1 VSASNA
7 SKPAISFR
15 SKRTWLVIIFILYSL
30 FGWLI
35 VPMILDAQLKSV
47 LKSTAKWD
55 TQIDQIFFNPYAL
68 SVELSSAE
76 INEEDNTPVIHF
88 ERFYINFNLL
98 KTLTGTL
105 SFDEITL
112 EKPEI
117 HLDLDASGT
126 NFQRAFASES
136 PPEEAPANPEQPTEP
151 LALFFNM
158 IRISEGAVF
167 FTDNSS
173 STPFKL
179 DLVPL
184 SLSLEAFSTH
194 HNEGGEYSLAISL
207 GNEQALNWQG
217 QIGIAPFQ
225 SSGHLEL
232 SRIDSATF
240 WHYVKP
246 FSPYWL
252 NQARVSVSGDY
263 TIALQPEGLQVS
275 VSNSQLQLDDVVLQE
290 SLDSPQW
297 LGLKQVS
304 IAPVAFD
311 LQKASLDL
319 GYIRISEPDVRI
331 SRAADQTVNI
341 LRPLQ
346 PKPADSLEE
355 TRSHDQQDIPAEA
368 SASAATESSELNAE
382 SSTPFQ
388 WKITQLDLEKGRI
401 LWHDEA
407 VTTPTDILLDHITLN
422 TGALSQDLSQAFA
435 FDLGFAIKP
444 AGDSTEE
451 LPKARIEGELS
462 PMPFTLKGEAQVP
475 DLDLRLAQNYLQ
487 DLTNITIDDGRFSIQ
502 ASYDLAQH
510 DQLSGTLNTS
520 LRVDQ
525 LALSDSVLKRPLSG
539 FQYLDIG
546 PLQVILPE
554 PPDTAPSIVI
564 DNITLDQPYADV
576 FITEDGRMNLAQLAK
591 AKTADSDTASPESP
605 EQAAP
610 AADPAD
616 APAIN
621 SSLKTFTL
629 NQARFSYSD
638 ATLKPVFTTR
648 ISELSGSIEGMS
660 SDRNARS
667 TVAMRGKLDALGT
680 IAINGTLNPLSEDPN
695 THLKILVNNI
705 DLTTASPYSAKYAGY
720 LIDKGKLDLDLDYL
734 IKGTNIK
741 ASNDILLNQFEFG
754 KSVDSPEA
762 TRLPLPLAIGILKD
776 RKGVIDIDLPI
787 SGDLSDPSFKI
798 GSVIL
803 NTFVNLI
810 TKVVTSPFSI
820 LGGLIEGGD
829 KLSEVSFPANSSELD
844 SSQIDSI
851 MQLAKALKERPRLTL
866 EIRAT
871 ADASIDRSD
880 NKALTEAEL
889 INLAKERAQ
898 TLSQLI
904 IEQGEIDSQRVFVQ
918 EPLVI
923 PASLQ
928 SATEAAS
935 AQATENAKVQSVTT
949 KFTLGVR

>member
-1 VSASNA
+1 VSASIT
-7 SKPAISFR
+7 SKPVISFR
-15 SKRTWLVIIFILYSL
+15 AKRTWLVIIFILYSL

-68 SVELSSAE
+68 SVELNSTQ
-76 INEEDNTPVIHF
+76 IREEDSSPVIRF

-105 SFDEITL
+105 AFDEITL
-112 EKPEI
+112 EKPEV
-117 HLDLDASGT
+117 HLDLDAEGT
-126 NFQRAFASES
+126 NFQRAFATES
-136 PPEEAPANPEQPTEP
+136 ATIEPPETHEQATEP
-151 LALFFNM
+151 LALFFN
-158 IRISEGAVF
+158 IFRISEGAVY

-173 STPFKL
+173 GTPFKL
-179 DLVPL
+179 DLAPL
-184 SLSLEAFSTH
+184 SLSLDTFSTH
-194 HNEGGEYSLAISL
+194 HNEGGDYSLAISL
-207 GNEQALNWQG
+207 GNNQALNWQG
-217 QIGIAPFQ
+217 QIGIAPLQ

-232 SRIDSATF
+232 SQIDSDTF
-240 WHYVKP
+240 WHYIKD

-252 NQARVSVSGDY
+252 NQAKVSVSGDY
-263 TIALQPEGLQVS
+263 AIALQPEGLQVS
-275 VSNSQLQLDDVVLQE
+275 ISSSQLQLDDMNLSEAQ
-290 SLDSPQW
+290 DSPQW

-304 IAPVAFD
+304 IAPIAFD

-319 GYIRISEPDVRI
+319 GQIRITEPDVRI
-331 SRAADQTVNI
+331 SRAADQTLNI

-346 PKPADSLEE
+346 QKPVVSEE
-355 TRSHDQQDIPAEA
+355 TAVQDMSAE
-368 SASAATESSELNAE
+368 SSSSPATESSKLNAE
-382 SSTPFQ
+382 SSTPFK
-388 WKITQLDLEKGRI
+388 WKINQLDLEKGRI

-407 VTTPTDILLDHITLN
+407 VTTPAEILLDHITLT
-422 TGALSQDLSQAFA
+422 TGTISQDLSQAFA
-435 FDLGFAIKP
+435 FDLGFVINP
-444 AGDSTEE
+444 AGDNTEE
-451 LPKARIEGELS
+451 LPKARIAGELS
-462 PMPFTLKGEAQVP
+462 PMPFSLKGEAQLP

-487 DLTNITIDDGRFSIQ
+487 DQANITIDDGRLSVQ
-502 ASYDLAQH
+502 ASYDLVQQ
-510 DQLSGTLNTS
+510 DQLSGTLSTS
-520 LRVDQ
+520 LSVAQ
-525 LALSDSVLKRPLSG
+525 LALSDSVLQRPLSG
-539 FQYLDIG
+539 FQQLEIG
-546 PLQVILPE
+546 PIQVTLPAQA
-554 PPDTAPSIVI
+554 DAATSVTI
-564 DNITLDQPYADV
+564 DKITLDQPYADV
-576 FITEDGRMNLAQLAK
+576 FIAEDGRMNLAQLAK
-591 AKTADSDTASPESP
+591 TRTADSDTAAPESP
-605 EQAAP
+605 EQTAP
-610 AADPAD
+610 AVDQAD
-616 APAIN
+616 ALAIN
-621 SSLKTFTL
+621 SSLQSFTL

-638 ATLKPVFTTR
+638 ATLKPAFTTR

-660 SDRNARS
+660 SDPNARS
-667 TVAMRGKLDALGT
+667 IVAMRGKLDTLGT
-680 IAINGTLNPLSEDPN
+680 IVINGTLNPLSEDPN

-734 IKGTNIK
+734 IKGSSIQ

-754 KSVDSPEA
+754 KSVDSPDA
-762 TRLPLPLAIGILKD
+762 TSLPLPLAIGILKD

-787 SGDLSDPSFKI
+787 SGDLNDPSFKL

-820 LGGLIEGGD
+820 LGSLIEGGD
-829 KLSEVSFPANSSELD
+829 KLSEVSFPANSSELN
-844 SSQIDSI
+844 SSQIESI

-898 TLSQLI
+898 ALSQLI
-904 IEQGEIDSQRVFVQ
+904 IEQGAIDSQRVFVQ

-923 PASLQ
+923 PASPQ
-928 SATEAAS
+928 GAAEAAS
-935 AQATENAKVQSVTT
+935 AQASESAEPQSVTT